1 MRKITAE
8 QLTRLDNILKCWV
21 MKEII
26 KGNIKYV
33 EFNQLDMDDVMI
45 GQEGLMRITESIRS
59 GRKLSALN
67 TNG

>member
-1 MRKITAE
+1 MQYREVSVMRKITAE
-8 QLTRLDNILKCWV
+8 QLTRLDNILKCRV

-45 GQEGLMRITESIRS
+45 GQEWD
-59 GRKLSALN
+59 
-67 TNG
+67 

>member
-1 MRKITAE
+1 MQYREVGVMRKITAE
-8 QLTRLDNILKCWV
+8 QLTRLDNISKCRV

-45 GQEGLMRITESIRS
+45 GQEWD
-59 GRKLSALN
+59 
-67 TNG
+67 

>member
-1 MRKITAE
+1 MQYREVSVMRKITAE
-8 QLTRLDNILKCWV
+8 QLARLDNILKCRV

-45 GQEGLMRITESIRS
+45 GLEWD
-59 GRKLSALN
+59 
-67 TNG
+67 

>member
-1 MRKITAE
+1 MQYREVSVMRKITAE

-45 GQEGLMRITESIRS
+45 GQEWD
-59 GRKLSALN
+59 
-67 TNG
+67 

>member
-8 QLTRLDNILKCWV
+8 QLTRLDNILKCRV

-26 KGNIKYV
+26 KGNVKYVEFNQLDTDDVGNIKYV

-45 GQEGLMRITESIRS
+45 GQEWD
-59 GRKLSALN
+59 
-67 TNG
+67 

>member
-8 QLTRLDNILKCWV
+8 QLTRLDNILKCRM

-45 GQEGLMRITESIRS
+45 GQEWD
-59 GRKLSALN
+59 
-67 TNG
+67 